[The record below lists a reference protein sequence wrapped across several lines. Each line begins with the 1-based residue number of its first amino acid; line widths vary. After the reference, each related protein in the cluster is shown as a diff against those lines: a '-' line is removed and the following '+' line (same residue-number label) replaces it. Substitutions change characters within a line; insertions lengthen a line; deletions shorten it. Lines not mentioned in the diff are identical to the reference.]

1 MAHNNRTIT
10 NSNKKIKVTKVI
22 EEREKTPE
30 DLNNES
36 TKTTKAK
43 KSKSKNK
50 QTASTTIPFGSVGN
64 MGALEFL
71 PNKVGRSK
79 EKKPSQIPVKSGP
92 FSKIKN
98 KNWRLR
104 REAKEKTCLNLE
116 NSQFNIKPN
125 DFINIFICNTDQISN
140 MNQPIKIFIFQE
152 RLKMYKTFSLWQ
164 NK

>member
-10 NSNKKIKVTKVI
+10 NSNKKIKVVKVI

-71 PNKVGRSK
+71 PNKVGKSK

-104 REAKEKTCLNLE
+104 REAKAKTCLREKTCLNLE

-125 DFINIFICNTDQISN
+125 DFINIFICNTDQIAN
-140 MNQPIKIFIFQE
+140 MNHHPIKIFIFRE
-152 RLKMYKTFSLWQ
+152 RL
-164 NK
+164 NV

>member
-1 MAHNNRTIT
+1 M
-10 NSNKKIKVTKVI
+10 
-22 EEREKTPE
+22 EEIEKTPE

-36 TKTTKAK
+36 TKTTKGK

-71 PNKVGRSK
+71 PNKIGKSK

-98 KNWRLR
+98 KN
-104 REAKEKTCLNLE
+104 
-116 NSQFNIKPN
+116 
-125 DFINIFICNTDQISN
+125 
-140 MNQPIKIFIFQE
+140 
-152 RLKMYKTFSLWQ
+152 
-164 NK
+164 